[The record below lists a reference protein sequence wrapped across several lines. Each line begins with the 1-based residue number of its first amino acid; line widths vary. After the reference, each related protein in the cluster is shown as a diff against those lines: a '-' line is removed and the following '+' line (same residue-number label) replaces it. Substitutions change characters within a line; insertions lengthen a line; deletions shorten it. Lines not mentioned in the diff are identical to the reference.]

1 MSLEQVIAEQT
12 AALVENTAA
21 IVKLTEAWLK
31 LSTKANAINA
41 HADAGG
47 TGVVTAGG
55 APVAEV
61 KADKPKATNPKAE
74 PKPEAKPEPKA
85 EAPVADYAP
94 VGAAITAFAAANGRE
109 ATLAKLEAFGVTSG
123 KNLKPEQYADVLAAF
138 TTTEEE
144 VA

>member
-1 MSLEQVIAEQT
+1 MSLEQVIA
-12 AALVENTAA
+12 ENTAA

-61 KADKPKATNPKAE
+61 KADKPKADKPKAE
-74 PKPEAKPEPKA
+74 VKKEEPKA
-85 EAPVADYAP
+85 EAAAPVADYAP

-109 ATLAKLEAFGVTSG
+109 ATLAKLSAFGVTSG
-123 KNLKPEQYADVLAAF
+123 KALKPEQYADVLAAF
-138 TTTEEE
+138 TATEEE